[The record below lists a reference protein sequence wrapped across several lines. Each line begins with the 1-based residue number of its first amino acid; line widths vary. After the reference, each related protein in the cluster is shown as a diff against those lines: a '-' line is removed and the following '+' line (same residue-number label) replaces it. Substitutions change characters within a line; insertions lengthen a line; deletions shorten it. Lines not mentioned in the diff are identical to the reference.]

1 MATGTR
7 WTPNDWLRLVGLL
20 GGFGLFALGGW
31 LLYLGISADGS
42 VDIKSTILSGTLKT
56 TSAGLFICFFG
67 MIVIVFS
74 LASLYT
80 PSKTQIATPATTKS
94 KAMRLQ
100 SYFWGLLIGA
110 VVCAIGAALTENT
123 ARTAF
128 ITTGTTLGMALI
140 FLVAAVVRMTLNE
153 DA

>member
-1 MATGTR
+1 MITGTS

-20 GGFGLFALGGW
+20 GGFALFALGGW
-31 LLYLGISADGS
+31 LLYLGVSADGS
-42 VDIKSTILSGTLKT
+42 VDIRSALLSGTLKT

-80 PSKTQIATPATTKS
+80 PPKAKAATPATTKS
-94 KAMRLQ
+94 KAIRLR

-110 VVCAIGAALTENT
+110 VVAPSG
-123 ARTAF
+123 RP
-128 ITTGTTLGMALI
+128 
-140 FLVAAVVRMTLNE
+140 
-153 DA
+153 